1 MPENDQD
8 KRMNSSGDPDMLEQL
23 LVMAAERAAQR
34 EAEDALKKGFVTREQ
49 INQALT
55 TFGTQLEERIVAAV
69 QTSLMP
75 QVEELAKKAMN
86 VTDGRKS
93 TILTSDEERDNDPIA
108 YIIKKGRDLGVDAFD
123 DIDKRLIWG
132 VTHAALTDKMTFD
145 PREE

>member
-1 MPENDQD
+1 MPDDQD

-23 LVMAAERAAQR
+23 LVMAAEKAAQR

>member
-1 MPENDQD
+1 
-8 KRMNSSGDPDMLEQL
+8 
-23 LVMAAERAAQR
+23 
-34 EAEDALKKGFVTREQ
+34 
-49 INQALT
+49 
-55 TFGTQLEERIVAAV
+55 
-69 QTSLMP
+69 MP